1 MALIASTMST
11 QCGHCQRLES
21 QTNLKLCGR
30 CRNVSYCS
38 LSCQRESWL
47 ADHRSLC
54 RARTSVEDGIP
65 LEVRD
70 KPWTHEYLLVRNYLR
85 DNCRVDPKELKQL
98 QTDEQLVHD
107 LHDKIFTHQAQLQ
120 LKEAQ
125 ISLAEA
131 HSSAA
136 SNIRSRYS
144 TSYKVN
150 AVNKDLLPPSA
161 ALALKDLGD
170 AGHILQAS
178 SSSSLD
184 YAPPHAGVLREAIGS
199 VIEQSSNALRERL
212 KISHENLL
220 LKQQIENATKASA
233 SLPMDTDFAEKSKSL
248 KSNQLI
254 ISKME
259 EKQPDYKKQIAEL
272 SKELIRSGF
281 KEHFSHDKIVADA
294 QAMTEKEELTK
305 ELSSQVAAF
314 LGLPPDLSLAKVKLA
329 EKKRTL
335 SELGEMTEQWTV
347 N

>member
-1 MALIASTMST
+1 MVA
-11 QCGHCQRLES
+11 QCGHCQRPES
-21 QTNLKLCGR
+21 QTELKLCGR

-38 LSCQRESWL
+38 LSCQHESWL
-47 ADHRSLC
+47 EGHHSLC
-54 RARTSVEDGIP
+54 RAKTSVEDGIP

-70 KPWTHEYLLVRNYLR
+70 KPWTNEYLLVRNYLR
-85 DNCRVDPKELKQL
+85 DKCRVDPKELKQL
-98 QTDEQLVHD
+98 ATDEQLVHD
-107 LHDKIFTHQAQLQ
+107 LHDKIFAHQAQSQ

-136 SNIRSRYS
+136 SNLRSRYS
-144 TSYKVN
+144 TSFKVN
-150 AVNKDLLPPSA
+150 AVNKNLLPPSA

-170 AGHILQAS
+170 AGQILQAS
-178 SSSSLD
+178 SSSSSLG
-184 YAPPHAGVLREAIGS
+184 YAPPHAGNLREAIGS
-199 VIEQSSNALRERL
+199 VFEESSNALRERL

-220 LKQQIENATKASA
+220 LKQQFENATKASA
-233 SLPMDTDFAEKSKSL
+233 SLPMDVDFAEKSKSL
-248 KSNQLI
+248 KSNQHT

-259 EKQPDYKKQIAEL
+259 EKQLDYKNQIAEL
-272 SKELIRSGF
+272 SKELKRSGF

-294 QAMTEKEELTK
+294 QAVAEKEELTK

-314 LGLPPDLSLAKVKLA
+314 HGLPADLSLAKVKLA

>member
-1 MALIASTMST
+1 MAT

-21 QTNLKLCGR
+21 QTELKLCGR

-47 ADHRSLC
+47 AGHRSLC
-54 RARTSVEDGIP
+54 RTKTSVEDGIP

-70 KPWTHEYLLVRNYLR
+70 KPWTHEYLLVRDYLR
-85 DNCRVDPKELKQL
+85 DKCRVDPKELKQL
-98 QTDEQLVHD
+98 ATDEQLVHD
-107 LHDKIFTHQAQLQ
+107 LYGKIFTHQAQSQ

-136 SNIRSRYS
+136 SNLRSRYS

-178 SSSSLD
+178 SSSSLG
-184 YAPPHAGVLREAIGS
+184 YAPPHAGVIREAIGS
-199 VIEQSSNALRERL
+199 VSEESSNALRERL

-233 SLPMDTDFAEKSKSL
+233 SLPMDEDFAEKSKSL
-248 KSNQLI
+248 KSNQLT
-254 ISKME
+254 ISTME
-259 EKQPDYKKQIAEL
+259 QKQLEYQNQITKL
-272 SKELIRSGF
+272 SKELKRSGF
-281 KEHFSHDKIVADA
+281 KEHFTHDKIVADA

-305 ELSSQVAAF
+305 ELSSKVAAF
-314 LGLPPDLSLAKVKLA
+314 RGLPPDLSLAKVKLA
-329 EKKRTL
+329 EKKRAL
-335 SELGEMTEQWTV
+335 SELGEMAEEWTV